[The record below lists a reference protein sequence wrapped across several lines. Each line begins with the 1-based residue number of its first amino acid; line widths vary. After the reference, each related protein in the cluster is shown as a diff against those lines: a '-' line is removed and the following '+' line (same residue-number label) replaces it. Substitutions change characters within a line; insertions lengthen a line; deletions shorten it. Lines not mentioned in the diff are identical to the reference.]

1 MNDNINMDSR
11 IAGSMIGNINMDS
24 RIAGSMNDNINMDS
38 RTCYST
44 VHVYVV
50 IH

>member
-1 MNDNINMDSR
+1 LSFTYPAIVL
-11 IAGSMIGNINMDS
+11 SMFMLLFIDPVIVL
-24 RIAGSMNDNINMDS
+24 SMFMLS
-38 RTCYST
+38 FSYPCYST